1 MGNLGTTMP
10 SPGVRAGPL
19 LPPLLQQLESTTT
32 FPLPGVSRGT
42 RSSRECMEGAL
53 LSRGKRQRWEEAV
66 VEGMEDP
73 LGSVWAEWEA
83 QQEPVVASR
92 WVVGFPLAAAAEDP
106 IGAAAGFRAAFLPL
120 HRLRAVP
127 RCAESRCRTG

>member
-1 MGNLGTTMP
+1 
-10 SPGVRAGPL
+10 
-19 LPPLLQQLESTTT
+19 
-32 FPLPGVSRGT
+32 
-42 RSSRECMEGAL
+42 MEGAP

-73 LGSVWAEWEA
+73 LGSALAEWEA

-106 IGAAAGFRAAFLPL
+106 IGAAAGFRAAFLPP